1 MTAGL
6 IRLPR
11 RLSDWYDMPM
21 TLGESPSWPRRW
33 RNLALLLLLLG
44 VAWRGLRFS
53 LQFPIWG
60 DEAFVCLN
68 FLDRDYLGL
77 TRPLRFVQVAPI
89 LFLWS
94 ELTVFRLLG
103 GSELALRLLP
113 ILAGL
118 GSLFLF
124 WRLVRM
130 TLSPAAGVLA
140 VGFLAVAYYPVRH
153 SCEVKPYAFDLF
165 FALAL
170 WVAAVSWQR
179 QPERLRWLAVLVL
192 LLPFALGLSYPAV
205 FVAGAVSV
213 ALLPAV
219 CRLRDTKTWLLY
231 SAYNALMLASFFG
244 LYLIAGTSQYNSTGG
259 AQNSYWADWFPPAEP
274 VAFLK
279 WLAQAHTGNMMAYP
293 AGGRHGASTVT
304 FLLSIAGLW
313 HLSRH
318 RRWDLLLLL
327 LAPFALTFAAAALHR
342 YPYGGSA
349 RVTQHF
355 APAICL
361 LAGTGAAIGL
371 AGVTRWIGD
380 EWRWSLVACGILAA
394 IGLVGMAR
402 DWGRPY
408 KTDGDRMVRQIV
420 NEIAQKAG
428 PNDQIVVL
436 DVATYICPP
445 FEWYLRRQGDRVHWN
460 GEVDWEHLQN
470 GGGLWGLSFSRDG
483 SARTTFESQLSRNAW
498 FALPIEHQQYDL
510 QLGQGEETLEHCEV
524 FYWKSLLGRYSGNR
538 VKITSPSFQMMNNTR
553 SNP

>member
-1 MTAGL
+1 MT
-6 IRLPR
+6 I
-11 RLSDWYDMPM
+11 
-21 TLGESPSWPRRW
+21 GENPPWPRRW
-33 RNLALLLLLLG
+33 RNLALLLLLVG
-44 VAWRGLRFS
+44 IAWRGLRYY

-94 ELTVFRLLG
+94 ELTAFRLLG

-113 ILAGL
+113 FLAGL

-153 SCEVKPYAFDLF
+153 SCEAKPYAFDLF

-170 WVAAVSWQR
+170 LVAAVSWQR
-179 QPERLRWLAVLVL
+179 QPDQRRWLVILVL
-192 LLPFALGLSYPAV
+192 LVPFALGMSYPVV

-219 CRLRDTKTWLLY
+219 CRLRDARTWVLY

-244 LYLIAGTSQYNSTGG
+244 LYLLAGTSQYDSTGG
-259 AQNSYWADWFPPAEP
+259 AQNSYWADWFPPTQP

-293 AGGRHGASTVT
+293 AGGRDGASTFT
-304 FLLSIAGLW
+304 FLLCIAGLW
-313 HLSRH
+313 HLSPR

-327 LAPFALTFAAAALHR
+327 LVPFALTFAAAALHR

-349 RVTQHF
+349 RVAQHV
-355 APAICL
+355 APAICF
-361 LAGTGAAIGL
+361 LAGAGAAVCL
-371 AGVTRWIGD
+371 AGVTRWIGN
-380 EWRWSLVACGILAA
+380 EWRWALVACGIFAA

-402 DWGRPY
+402 DWSRPY

-420 NEIAQKAG
+420 NEIAQKAE

-436 DVATYICPP
+436 DVAAYICPP
-445 FEWYLRRQGDRVHWN
+445 FEWYLRRQGDRVQWN
-460 GEVDWEHLQN
+460 GEVDWERLRQ
-470 GGGLWGLSFSRDG
+470 GGEIWGLSFSRDG
-483 SARTTFESQLSRNAW
+483 SARAAFEKRLIQSERPML
-498 FALPIEHQQYDL
+498 LVEHQTHDL

-524 FYWKSLLGRYSGNR
+524 FRWKGMYGD
-538 VKITSPSFQMMNNTR
+538 
-553 SNP
+553 